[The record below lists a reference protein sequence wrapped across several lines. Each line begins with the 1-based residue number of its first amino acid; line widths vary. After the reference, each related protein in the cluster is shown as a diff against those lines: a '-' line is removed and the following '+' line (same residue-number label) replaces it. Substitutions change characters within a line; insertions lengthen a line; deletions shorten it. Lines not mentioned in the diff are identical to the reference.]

1 MLQHHL
7 FQDFDALELLGREV
21 IPAVGT

>member
-7 FQDFDALELLGREV
+7 VDDVDALELIGQEV
-21 IPAVGT
+21 IPAVGP